1 MPATFSLIVSAA
13 MPGLAVAWV
22 VVISSAL
29 LNKPKVESFFFG
41 SKTLKDPL

>member
-1 MPATFSLIVSAA
+1 MPATFFLIAFVA
-13 MPGLAVAWV
+13 MPGLAAAWV
-22 VVISSAL
+22 VIISNAL